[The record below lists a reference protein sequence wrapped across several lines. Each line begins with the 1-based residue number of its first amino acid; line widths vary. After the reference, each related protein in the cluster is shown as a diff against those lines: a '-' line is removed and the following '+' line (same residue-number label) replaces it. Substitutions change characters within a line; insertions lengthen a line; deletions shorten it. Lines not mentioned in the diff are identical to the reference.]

1 MRTALATALMLA
13 LVVLMG
19 LVALVM
25 APAQALDKHAWGF
38 IKTGASDA
46 RLIYGI
52 SESDVVTL
60 IFACDSGSGRI
71 EIVTTVLP
79 PKPRKGRPLRTTLRN
94 GAVTA
99 VYDGKIGYSSSSEE
113 YHFEASVA
121 ADPKVVGIL
130 KSGPSLTIGTP
141 GRQERVPLKGVARP
155 LARFEAACFRKR

>member
-13 LVVLMG
+13 LVVL
-19 LVALVM
+19 VM
-25 APAQALDKHAWGF
+25 APAQALDKHSWGF

-52 SESDVVTL
+52 PESDIVTL
-60 IFACDSGSGRI
+60 IFACDSGAGRI

-79 PKPRKGRPLRTTLRN
+79 PKPRKGQPLRTTLRN
-94 GAVTA
+94 GTVTA
-99 VYDGKIGYSSSSEE
+99 VYDGKVGYSSSSEE
-113 YHFEASVA
+113 YHFEVSVA

-130 KSGPSLTIGTP
+130 KSGPSLTIGIP